1 MNPIKIRTFPTRRI
15 LTDALTNELLQ
26 CFTQPKEDDYA
37 VILSGG
43 NTPLPVYENL
53 GRIRAAASPHLH
65 LTLSDERMVPQDN
78 PQNNA
83 RYVRAFLNNLQI
95 APDRFLAVDTTRPIA
110 EAANDFDARLR
121 LWMERRM
128 PIDLAVLGLG
138 PDGHT
143 ASLFS
148 MEDIERGADSLAI
161 PVYRPTPPYRA
172 SLTPAVFNQCRRII
186 ILAAGAEKMP
196 MIRLL
201 LGDPLS
207 IPCGRAVRGCP
218 CVELWTD
225 QPVQP
230 PVR

>member
-1 MNPIKIRTFPTRRI
+1 MNPIKIRFFATRRI
-15 LTDALTNELLQ
+15 LTDALTDELLH
-26 CFTQPKEDDYA
+26 CFTLPEKDDYA

-65 LTLSDERMVPQDN
+65 VTLSDERMVPPND

-83 RYVRAFLNNLQI
+83 RYIHAFLNNLQI

-110 EAANDFDARLR
+110 QAANDFDARLR
-121 LWMERRM
+121 LWMARRI
-128 PIDLAVLGLG
+128 PIELAVLGLG

-148 MEDIERGADSLAI
+148 MEDIERGADSMAI
-161 PVYRPTPPYRA
+161 PVCRTIPPHRV
-172 SLTPAVFNQCRRII
+172 SLTPMVFNQCRRII
-186 ILAAGAEKMP
+186 ILAAGGEKMF

-230 PVR
+230 PVH